1 MKKIYLFLLL
11 FVCSTVVN
19 YAQNTG
25 GGTGGG
31 GGTGSA
37 GTTSSSSAT
46 GTGSGS
52 GVSDAQVVRSAA
64 SQQRA
69 GASPAQIAGQLIKQG
84 ATPQQLQ
91 RLRGQYAN
99 QINKAG
105 MSGAVDQ
112 GLRQAVDRSRVNN
125 EAGEA
130 PAMELATD
138 EVGTEGDFGEVTSD
152 DVDGT
157 RSSRRRGGYSDQ
169 IFGRNIFNNPNLT
182 FAPNMNIA
190 TPQNYVVGPGD
201 VLVVD
206 IYGGS
211 QENHRLTVSPDGDVY
226 VPEFGPIQVSGLQI
240 RAAQNRIRARLGKF
254 FQSSDIRVTLGQTR
268 SIQIN
273 VLGEV
278 RVPGTYTLS
287 SLSTVYHALYRA
299 GGISGLGTLRN
310 IKLYRQGRLVTVVD
324 VYEFIFNGRLAGNV
338 RLEDN
343 DVIQV
348 DTYDCL
354 VNISGHV
361 KRPMT
366 YELRA
371 NESLSTLLKYCGGF
385 SSDAHKTTVRVNR
398 NADKMKNVFN
408 VDEFDFTSFKLRDGD
423 KVDVEAIS
431 DLYENMV
438 QINGAVARPGMYQLG
453 ERVYSVK
460 SLVERAEGLTPEA
473 MTTRAV
479 LRRLKPNRTQEV
491 LSVNLEG
498 IMNGTEADLQLQN
511 EDILFIPTI
520 AEHQNRRTVTIL
532 GEVVFPGPY
541 EYADSMTIEDF
552 ILQAGGLTYAA
563 STAKVD
569 VSRQYHDPSAT
580 DAGMEL
586 KKTFSFTIDENFQFS
601 NDKNFQLQPFDI
613 VQVRRSPTYQ
623 DPITVTIDG
632 EVMFRGAY
640 TMERKNMRLSDLVK
654 AAGGIVEGADIRG
667 ARLERRMNAD
677 ELARARAV
685 VRMARQTA
693 TESGDSI
700 SLNRLALRTHYP
712 VGIHLDEA
720 INNPG
725 TTQDIELM
733 DGDQLVVPR
742 FNHTVRISGDVY
754 IPNTVAFEEGKGY
767 KYYVEQAGGFGDR
780 AKKKN
785 TYVVYQ
791 NGTMAMAKKAKI
803 EPGCEIIVPTKAK
816 RDNSNLQQ
824 WLGIGTSM
832 ASLATMIASI
842 ANLLK

>member
-1 MKKIYLFLLL
+1 MKRIYLILML
-11 FVCSTVVN
+11 FVCCTVVN

-25 GGTGGG
+25 GGAGGAGGTGGG
-31 GGTGSA
+31 A
-37 GTTSSSSAT
+37 GTTATT
-46 GTGSGS
+46 GTSKGG
-52 GVSDAQVVRSAA
+52 GVSDGQVIRSAA
-64 SQQRA
+64 SQKRA
-69 GASPAQIAGQLIKQG
+69 GASEAQIANQLLQQG

-105 MSGAVDQ
+105 MGNAVDN
-112 GLRQAVDRSRVNN
+112 GLRQAVDRSRTNN
-125 EAGEA
+125 DAGEVA
-130 PAMELATD
+130 AEQLAGGDDALMDEAMGDETD
-138 EVGTEGDFGEVTSD
+138 D
-152 DVDGT
+152 DGT
-157 RSSRRRGGYSDQ
+157 RAAGRRGGYSNQ
-169 IFGRNIFNNPNLT
+169 VFGRNIFNNRNLT

-190 TPQNYVVGPGD
+190 TPQNYVLGPGD

-206 IYGGS
+206 VYGGS
-211 QENHRLTVSPDGDVY
+211 QESQRLTVSPEGDVY

-240 RAAQNRIRARLGKF
+240 RAAQNRIRQRLGRF
-254 FQSSDIRVTLGQTR
+254 FQSSDIRITLGQTR
-268 SIQIN
+268 SIQVN

-299 GGISGLGTLRN
+299 GGISNLGTLRN
-310 IKLYRQGRLVTVVD
+310 IKLYRQGKLVTVVD

-338 RLEDN
+338 PLQDN

-354 VNISGHV
+354 VNISGYV

-366 YELRA
+366 YELRET
-371 NESLSTLLKYCGGF
+371 ESISTLLKYCGGF
-385 SSDAHKTTVRVNR
+385 SSDAHKQTVRVNR
-398 NADKMKNVFN
+398 NAEKMKNVFN
-408 VDEFDFTSFKLRDGD
+408 IDEFDFSSFKLRDGD
-423 KVDVEAIS
+423 AVSVEAIS

-453 ERVYSVK
+453 EKVYSVK
-460 SLVERAEGLTPEA
+460 SLLERAEGLTPEA
-473 MTTRAV
+473 MTNRAV

-491 LSVNLEG
+491 LSVDLEG
-498 IMNGTEADLQLQN
+498 IMNGTEADIQLQN

-520 AEHQNRRTVTIL
+520 PEHQYSRTITIL

-541 EYADSMTIEDF
+541 EYADSMTLENF

-569 VSRQYHDPSAT
+569 VSRQYHDPNAT
-580 DAGMEL
+580 NAGMDL
-586 KKTFSFTIDENFQFS
+586 KKTFSFTIDENFNFS
-601 NDKNFQLQPFDI
+601 NDKNFKLEPFDI

-623 DPITVTIDG
+623 DPITVSIDG
-632 EVMFRGAY
+632 EVMFRGSY
-640 TMERKNMRLSDLVK
+640 TMERKNMRLTDLVK

-667 ARLERRMNAD
+667 ARLMRKMSDD
-677 ELARARAV
+677 EKARIRSII
-685 VRMARQTA
+685 RMARQSA
-693 TESGDSI
+693 DESGDSI
-700 SLNRLALRTHYP
+700 SLQKLALQTTYP

-720 INNPG
+720 LKEPG
-725 TTQDIELM
+725 TTKDIELM
-733 DGDQLVVPR
+733 DGDELIVPR

-754 IPNTVAFEEGKGY
+754 MPNTVAYEEGKGY
-767 KYYVEQAGGFGDR
+767 KYYIEQAGGFGDR

-791 NGTMAMAKKAKI
+791 NGTMAVASKAKI
-803 EPGCEIIVPTKAK
+803 EPGCEVIVPTKAK
-816 RDNSNLQQ
+816 KDGNQLTQ

-832 ASLATMIASI
+832 ASLATMFVSV

>member
-1 MKKIYLFLLL
+1 MKRIYLILML
-11 FVCSTVVN
+11 FVCCTVVN

-25 GGTGGG
+25 GGAGGG
-31 GGTGSA
+31 A
-37 GTTSSSSAT
+37 GTTATT
-46 GTGSGS
+46 GTSKGG
-52 GVSDAQVVRSAA
+52 GISDGQVIRSAA
-64 SQQRA
+64 SQKRA
-69 GASPAQIAGQLIKQG
+69 GASEAQIATQLLQQG

-105 MSGAVDQ
+105 LSDAADK
-112 GLRQAVDRSRVNN
+112 GLREAVDRSRTNN
-125 EAGEA
+125 EAGEV
-130 PAMELATD
+130 PAEPLAGGDDALMDDAMGDETD
-138 EVGTEGDFGEVTSD
+138 D
-152 DVDGT
+152 DGT
-157 RSSRRRGGYSDQ
+157 RASRNRGRYSNQ
-169 IFGRNIFNNPNLT
+169 VFGRNIFNNRNLT

-190 TPQNYVVGPGD
+190 TPQNYVLGPGD

-206 IYGGS
+206 VYGGS
-211 QENHRLTVSPDGDVY
+211 QESQRLTVSPEGDVY

-240 RAAQNRIRARLGKF
+240 RAAQNRIRQRLGRF
-254 FQSSDIRVTLGQTR
+254 FQSSDIRITLGQTR
-268 SIQIN
+268 SIQVN

-299 GGISGLGTLRN
+299 GGISNLGTLRN
-310 IKLYRQGRLVTVVD
+310 IKLYRQGKLVTVVD

-338 RLEDN
+338 PLQDN

-354 VNISGHV
+354 VNISGYV

-366 YELRA
+366 YELRET
-371 NESLSTLLKYCGGF
+371 ESISTLLKYCGGF
-385 SSDAHKTTVRVNR
+385 SSDAHKQTVRVNR
-398 NADKMKNVFN
+398 NAEKMKNVFN
-408 VDEFDFTSFKLRDGD
+408 IDEFDFSSFKLRDGD
-423 KVDVEAIS
+423 AVSVEAIS

-453 ERVYSVK
+453 EKVYSVK
-460 SLVERAEGLTPEA
+460 SLLERAEGLTPEA
-473 MTTRAV
+473 MTNRAV

-491 LSVNLEG
+491 LSVDLEG
-498 IMNGTEADLQLQN
+498 IMNGTEADIQLQN

-520 AEHQNRRTVTIL
+520 PEHQYSRTITIL

-541 EYADSMTIEDF
+541 EYADSMTLENF

-569 VSRQYHDPSAT
+569 VSRQYHDPNAT
-580 DAGMEL
+580 NAGMDL
-586 KKTFSFTIDENFQFS
+586 KKTFSFTIDENFNFS
-601 NDKNFQLQPFDI
+601 NDKNFKLEPFDI

-623 DPITVTIDG
+623 DPITVSIDG
-632 EVMFRGAY
+632 EVMFRGSY
-640 TMERKNMRLSDLVK
+640 TMERKNMRLTDLVK

-667 ARLERRMNAD
+667 ARLMRKMSDD
-677 ELARARAV
+677 EKARVRSII
-685 VRMARQTA
+685 RMARQSA
-693 TESGDSI
+693 DESGDSI
-700 SLNRLALRTHYP
+700 SLQKLALQTTYP

-720 INNPG
+720 LKEPG
-725 TTQDIELM
+725 TTKDIELM
-733 DGDQLVVPR
+733 DGDELVVPR

-754 IPNTVAFEEGKGY
+754 MPNTVAYEEGKGY
-767 KYYVEQAGGFGDR
+767 KYYIEQAGGFGDR

-791 NGTMAMAKKAKI
+791 NGTMAVASKAKI
-803 EPGCEIIVPTKAK
+803 EPGCEVIVPTKAK
-816 RDNSNLQQ
+816 KDGNQLTQ

-832 ASLATMIASI
+832 ASLATMFVSV

>member
-1 MKKIYLFLLL
+1 ML
-11 FVCSTVVN
+11 FVCCTVVN

-25 GGTGGG
+25 GGAGGAGGTGGG
-31 GGTGSA
+31 A
-37 GTTSSSSAT
+37 GTTATT
-46 GTGSGS
+46 GTSKGG
-52 GVSDAQVVRSAA
+52 GVSDGQVIRSAA
-64 SQQRA
+64 SQKRA
-69 GASPAQIAGQLIKQG
+69 GASEAQIANQLLQQG

-91 RLRGQYAN
+91 RLRNQHAN

-105 MSGAVDQ
+105 MGNAVDN
-112 GLRQAVDRSRVNN
+112 GLREAVDRSRTN
-125 EAGEA
+125 
-130 PAMELATD
+130 T
-138 EVGTEGDFGEVTSD
+138 EVGDNSAMQLAGGDDAYVEGGGDEGD
-152 DVDGT
+152 DGPRASRRT
-157 RSSRRRGGYSDQ
+157 RRSSRQ
-169 IFGRNIFNNPNLT
+169 VFGRNIFNNPNLT

-190 TPQNYVVGPGD
+190 TPQNYVLGPGD

-211 QENHRLTVSPDGDVY
+211 QESQRLTVSPEGDVY

-240 RAAQNRIRARLGKF
+240 RAAQNRIRQRLGRY
-254 FQSSDIRVTLGQTR
+254 FQNSDIRITLGQTR
-268 SIQIN
+268 SIQVN

-299 GGISGLGTLRN
+299 GGVSNLGTLRN
-310 IKLYRQGRLVTVVD
+310 IKLYRQGKLVTVVD

-338 RLEDN
+338 PLQDN

-354 VNISGHV
+354 VNVTGYV
-361 KRPMT
+361 KRPMF
-366 YELRA
+366 YELRET
-371 NESLSTLLKYCGGF
+371 ESISTLLKYCGGF
-385 SSDAHKTTVRVNR
+385 TSDAHKQTVRVNR
-398 NADKMKNVFN
+398 NAEKMKNVFN
-408 VDEFDFTSFKLRDGD
+408 IDEFDFSSFKLRDGD
-423 KVDVEAIS
+423 SVSVEAIS

-438 QINGAVARPGMYQLG
+438 EVNGAVARPGMYQLG
-453 ERVYSVK
+453 DKVYSVK
-460 SLVERAEGLTPEA
+460 SLLERAEGLTPEA
-473 MTTRAV
+473 MTNRAV

-491 LSVNLEG
+491 LSVDLEG
-498 IMNGTEADLQLQN
+498 IMNGTEADIQLQN

-520 AEHQNRRTVTIL
+520 PEHQYSRTITIL

-541 EYADSMTIEDF
+541 EYADSMTLENF

-569 VSRQYHDPSAT
+569 VSRQYHDPNAT
-580 DAGMEL
+580 NAGMDL
-586 KKTFSFTIDENFQFS
+586 KKTFSFTIDENFNFS
-601 NDKNFQLQPFDI
+601 NDKNFKLEPFDI

-632 EVMFRGAY
+632 EVMFRGSY
-640 TMERKNMRLSDLVK
+640 TMERKNMRLTDLVK

-667 ARLERRMNAD
+667 ARLMRKMSDD
-677 ELARARAV
+677 EKARIRSII
-685 VRMARQTA
+685 RMARQSSDG
-693 TESGDSI
+693 SGDSI
-700 SLNRLALRTHYP
+700 SLQKLALQTTYP

-720 INNPG
+720 LKEPG
-725 TTQDIELM
+725 TTKDIELM
-733 DGDQLVVPR
+733 DGDELVVPR

-754 IPNTVAFEEGKGY
+754 MPNTVAYEEGKGY
-767 KYYVEQAGGFGDR
+767 KYYIEQAGGFGDR

-791 NGTMAMAKKAKI
+791 NGTMAVASKAKI
-803 EPGCEIIVPTKAK
+803 EPGCEVIVPTKAK
-816 RDNSNLQQ
+816 KDGNQLTQ

-832 ASLATMIASI
+832 ASLATMIASV

>member
-1 MKKIYLFLLL
+1 ML
-11 FVCSTVVN
+11 FVCCTVVN

-25 GGTGGG
+25 GGAGGG
-31 GGTGSA
+31 A
-37 GTTSSSSAT
+37 GTTATT
-46 GTGSGS
+46 GTSKGG
-52 GVSDAQVVRSAA
+52 GISDGQVIRSAA
-64 SQQRA
+64 SQKRA
-69 GASPAQIAGQLIKQG
+69 GASEAQIATQLLQQG

-105 MSGAVDQ
+105 LSDAADK
-112 GLRQAVDRSRVNN
+112 GLREAVDRSRTNN
-125 EAGEA
+125 EAGEV
-130 PAMELATD
+130 PAEPLAGGDDALMDDAMGDETD
-138 EVGTEGDFGEVTSD
+138 D
-152 DVDGT
+152 DGT
-157 RSSRRRGGYSDQ
+157 RASRNRGRYSNQ
-169 IFGRNIFNNPNLT
+169 VFGRNIFNNRNLT

-190 TPQNYVVGPGD
+190 TPQNYVLGPGD

-206 IYGGS
+206 VYGGS
-211 QENHRLTVSPDGDVY
+211 QESQRLTVSPEGDVY

-240 RAAQNRIRARLGKF
+240 RAAQNRIRQRLGRF
-254 FQSSDIRVTLGQTR
+254 FQSSDIRITLGQTR
-268 SIQIN
+268 SIQVN

-299 GGISGLGTLRN
+299 GGISNLGTLRN
-310 IKLYRQGRLVTVVD
+310 IKLYRQGKLVTVVD

-338 RLEDN
+338 PLQDN

-354 VNISGHV
+354 VNISGYV

-366 YELRA
+366 YELRET
-371 NESLSTLLKYCGGF
+371 ESISTLLKYCGGF
-385 SSDAHKTTVRVNR
+385 SSDAHKQTVRVNR
-398 NADKMKNVFN
+398 NAEKMKNVFN
-408 VDEFDFTSFKLRDGD
+408 IDEFDFSSFKLRDGD
-423 KVDVEAIS
+423 AVSVEAIS

-453 ERVYSVK
+453 EKVYSVK
-460 SLVERAEGLTPEA
+460 SLLERAEGLTPEA
-473 MTTRAV
+473 MTNRAV

-491 LSVNLEG
+491 LSVDLEG
-498 IMNGTEADLQLQN
+498 IMNGTEADIQLQN

-520 AEHQNRRTVTIL
+520 PEHQYSRTITIL

-541 EYADSMTIEDF
+541 EYADSMTLENF

-569 VSRQYHDPSAT
+569 VSRQYHDPNAT
-580 DAGMEL
+580 NAGMDL
-586 KKTFSFTIDENFQFS
+586 KKTFSFTIDENFNFS
-601 NDKNFQLQPFDI
+601 NDKNFKLEPFDI

-623 DPITVTIDG
+623 DPITVSIDG
-632 EVMFRGAY
+632 EVMFRGSY
-640 TMERKNMRLSDLVK
+640 TMERKNMRLTDLVK

-667 ARLERRMNAD
+667 ARLMRKMSDD
-677 ELARARAV
+677 EKARVRSII
-685 VRMARQTA
+685 RMARQSA
-693 TESGDSI
+693 DESGDSI
-700 SLNRLALRTHYP
+700 SLQKLALQTTYP

-720 INNPG
+720 LKEPG
-725 TTQDIELM
+725 TTKDIELM
-733 DGDQLVVPR
+733 DGDELVVPR

-754 IPNTVAFEEGKGY
+754 MPNTVAYEEGKGY
-767 KYYVEQAGGFGDR
+767 KYYIEQAGGFGDR

-791 NGTMAMAKKAKI
+791 NGTMAVASKAKI
-803 EPGCEIIVPTKAK
+803 EPGCEVIVPTKAK
-816 RDNSNLQQ
+816 KDGNQLTQ

-832 ASLATMIASI
+832 ASLATMFVSV

>member
-1 MKKIYLFLLL
+1 MKRIYLILML
-11 FVCSTVVN
+11 FVCCTVVN

-25 GGTGGG
+25 GGAGGAGGTGGG
-31 GGTGSA
+31 A
-37 GTTSSSSAT
+37 GTTATT
-46 GTGSGS
+46 GTSKGG
-52 GVSDAQVVRSAA
+52 GVSDGQVIRSAA
-64 SQQRA
+64 SQKRA
-69 GASPAQIAGQLIKQG
+69 GASEAQIANQLLQQG

-91 RLRGQYAN
+91 RLRNQHAN

-105 MSGAVDQ
+105 MGNAVDN
-112 GLRQAVDRSRVNN
+112 GLREAVDRSRTN
-125 EAGEA
+125 
-130 PAMELATD
+130 T
-138 EVGTEGDFGEVTSD
+138 EVGDNSAMQLAGGDDAYVEGGGDEGD
-152 DVDGT
+152 DGPRASRRT
-157 RSSRRRGGYSDQ
+157 RRSSRQ
-169 IFGRNIFNNPNLT
+169 VFGRNIFNNPNLT

-190 TPQNYVVGPGD
+190 TPQNYVLGPGD

-211 QENHRLTVSPDGDVY
+211 QESQRLTVSPEGDVY

-240 RAAQNRIRARLGKF
+240 RAAQNRIRQRLGRY
-254 FQSSDIRVTLGQTR
+254 FQNSDIRITLGQTR
-268 SIQIN
+268 SIQVN

-299 GGISGLGTLRN
+299 GGVSNLGTLRN
-310 IKLYRQGRLVTVVD
+310 IKLYRQGKLVTVVD

-338 RLEDN
+338 PLQDN

-354 VNISGHV
+354 VNVTGYV
-361 KRPMT
+361 KRPMF
-366 YELRA
+366 YELRET
-371 NESLSTLLKYCGGF
+371 ESISTLLKYCGGF
-385 SSDAHKTTVRVNR
+385 TSDAHKQTVRVNR
-398 NADKMKNVFN
+398 NAEKMKNVFN
-408 VDEFDFTSFKLRDGD
+408 IDEFDFSSFKLRDGD
-423 KVDVEAIS
+423 SVSVEAIS

-438 QINGAVARPGMYQLG
+438 EVNGAVARPGMYQLG
-453 ERVYSVK
+453 DKVYSVK
-460 SLVERAEGLTPEA
+460 SLLERAEGLTPEA
-473 MTTRAV
+473 MTNRAV

-491 LSVNLEG
+491 LSVDLEG
-498 IMNGTEADLQLQN
+498 IMNGTEADIQLQN

-520 AEHQNRRTVTIL
+520 PEHQYSRTITIL

-541 EYADSMTIEDF
+541 EYADSMTLENF

-569 VSRQYHDPSAT
+569 VSRQYHDPNAT
-580 DAGMEL
+580 NAGMDL
-586 KKTFSFTIDENFQFS
+586 KKTFSFTIDENFNFS
-601 NDKNFQLQPFDI
+601 NDKNFKLEPFDI

-632 EVMFRGAY
+632 EVMFRGSY
-640 TMERKNMRLSDLVK
+640 TMERKNMRLTDLVK

-667 ARLERRMNAD
+667 ARLMRKMSDD
-677 ELARARAV
+677 EKARIRSII
-685 VRMARQTA
+685 RMARQSSDG
-693 TESGDSI
+693 SGDSI
-700 SLNRLALRTHYP
+700 SLQKLALQTTYP

-720 INNPG
+720 LKEPG
-725 TTQDIELM
+725 TTKDIELM
-733 DGDQLVVPR
+733 DGDELVVPR

-754 IPNTVAFEEGKGY
+754 MPNTVAYEEGKGY
-767 KYYVEQAGGFGDR
+767 KYYIEQAGGFGDR

-791 NGTMAMAKKAKI
+791 NGTMAVASKAKI
-803 EPGCEIIVPTKAK
+803 EPGCEVIVPTKAK
-816 RDNSNLQQ
+816 KDGNQLTQ

-832 ASLATMIASI
+832 ASLATMIASV